1 MNIDNLRAA
10 ASRDDYPSMAR
21 LARALYGTGLGPRE
35 VLRECYGVDLP
46 DEFFLL
52 YEADPELLFHF
63 TNQPAKLA
71 TPLDRGGPPEPNPM
85 SKNERDVVARDPD
98 LLPIVQCVNDRAGFG
113 GKFLCYR
120 LSELEAGRPTV
131 FVVEYYPTADSP
143 VTRAADSLL
152 AGLHAHHTAHLAW
165 LEKEDRA
172 TASHSG
178 GGTVTEESLTVAQE
192 FLVEIEDL
200 RRRLSRPH

>member
-1 MNIDNLRAA
+1 MSIEDLRAA

-21 LARALYGTGLGPRE
+21 LARALYETGLGPRE
-35 VLRECYGVDLP
+35 VLRECYGVELP

-52 YEADPELLFHF
+52 HEVDPELMFHF

-71 TPLDRGGPPEPNPM
+71 VSLDRGGPPEASPM
-85 SKNERDVVARDPD
+85 SKNERDVFVRDPD
-98 LLPIVQCVNDRAGFG
+98 LLPVVLCVNNYAGFG

-120 LSELEAGRPTV
+120 LSELGAGRPTV
-131 FVVEYYPTADSP
+131 FVVEYYPTAGSP
-143 VTRAADSLL
+143 VTRAGDSLL

-165 LEKEDRA
+165 LEKEERA

-192 FLVEIEDL
+192 FLLEIEDL